1 MRRIFAF
8 FINLQFLLIIAVP
21 RLNAQ
26 DTIIYPLKI
35 KVGLE
40 VSGPVIYAIEKN
52 NLIAEGY
59 ISADF
64 TEKYAAVLNAGYA
77 DYSYS
82 QYNYEYLTNGIFVR
96 AGIDINLLNPK
107 KSMGKYWV
115 GTGFRYGISHF
126 TSEVPGFA
134 KETYYGTVISA
145 VEPRTDWVHFLEFSP
160 GVRGEVFNNFSIGW
174 TISVRMLLFSTTSK
188 DLRPIYVPG
197 FGNSAKILS
206 AGMSYF
212 ICWNIPYKKR
222 RVIIRKEEP
231 EEPEDTENTG
241 TSGTRQQGSGI
252 RQ

>member
-1 MRRIFAF
+1 MRRISAF
-8 FINLQFLLIIAVP
+8 FINLQFFLIITVFQ
-21 RLNAQ
+21 LHAQ

-64 TEKYAAVLNAGYA
+64 TEKYAAVLNAGYT

-82 QYNYEYLTNGIFVR
+82 QYNYEYLTKGIFVR

-115 GTGFRYGISHF
+115 GTGFRYGISYF
-126 TSEVPGFA
+126 NSEVPVFG
-134 KETYYGTVISA
+134 KETYYGTVVSS
-145 VEPRTDWVHFLEFSP
+145 VDPSTDWVHFLEFSP
-160 GVRGEVFNNFSIGW
+160 GVRGEVFNNLSIGW
-174 TISVRMLLFSTTSK
+174 TISVRMLFYSTTSK

-197 FGNSAKILS
+197 FGNSGKILS

-212 ICWNIPYKKR
+212 ISWNIPYKNR

-241 TSGTRQQGSGI
+241 TSGTRQQSSGI